1 MICGPRMSVTTRSSS
16 SYLPFYGALHR
27 AACGQPDSSDQRHR
41 RFSGEHHDGGRVG
54 GTVSPRRP
62 MLLPSAWMPES
73 SASVR
78 AESSMAT
85 VAMAAEPLL
94 ELAPDRLAL

>member
-1 MICGPRMSVTTRSSS
+1 MPSTMVVVG
-16 SYLPFYGALHR
+16 
-27 AACGQPDSSDQRHR
+27 
-41 RFSGEHHDGGRVG
+41 VG

-62 MLLPSAWMPES
+62 MLPPSAWMLES